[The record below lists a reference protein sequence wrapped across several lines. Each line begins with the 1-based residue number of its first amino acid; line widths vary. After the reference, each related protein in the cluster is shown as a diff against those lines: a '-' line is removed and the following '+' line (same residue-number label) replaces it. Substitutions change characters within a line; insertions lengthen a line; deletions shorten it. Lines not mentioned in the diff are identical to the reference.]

1 MRFTHKS
8 FDALTLHELYEL
20 MCLRDDVF
28 VVGQKVTSE
37 PEIDGLDPLCVH
49 VMGRDDGGRIV
60 ATARLFVHEDP
71 VKVGRVAVARDLQG
85 QGIGSRLMAYVH
97 EVLGE
102 RPAAMHAQ
110 AHLESWYTRLGWT
123 AVGDVFDEA
132 EIPHRHMV
140 RPDIRP

>member
-1 MRFTHKS
+1 MRFTHKP

-37 PEIDGLDPLCVH
+37 PEVDGLDPQCVH
-49 VMGRDDGGRIV
+49 VIGRDDGGRIV
-60 ATARLFVHEDP
+60 ATARLFVREAP
-71 VKVGRVAVARDLQG
+71 IKVGRVAVARHLQG
-85 QGIGSRLMAYVH
+85 QGIGSRLMTYVH

-110 AHLESWYTRLGWT
+110 AHLERWYTRLGWT

-140 RPDIRP
+140 RPGIRP